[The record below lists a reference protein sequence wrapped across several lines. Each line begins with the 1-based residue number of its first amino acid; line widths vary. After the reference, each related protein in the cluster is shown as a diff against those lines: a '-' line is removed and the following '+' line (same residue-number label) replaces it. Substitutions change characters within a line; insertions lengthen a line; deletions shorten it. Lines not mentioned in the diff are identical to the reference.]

1 MEYFAFFNIWAVS
14 FILSGMTIIYLIG
27 YAKGFSKA
35 REIDDKIIDNLVNK
49 YKSED
54 K

>member
-1 MEYFAFFNIWAVS
+1 MEYIAFFNIGAVL
-14 FILSGMTIIYLIG
+14 FILSGMIIIYLIR

-35 REIDDKIIDNLVNK
+35 REIDDKIIDNIVKK
-49 YKSED
+49 YKPED